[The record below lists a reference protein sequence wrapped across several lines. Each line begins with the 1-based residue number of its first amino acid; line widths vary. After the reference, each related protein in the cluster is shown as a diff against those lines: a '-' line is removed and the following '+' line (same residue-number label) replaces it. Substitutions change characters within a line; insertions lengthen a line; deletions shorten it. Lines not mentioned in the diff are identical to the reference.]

1 MSKIQWE
8 KPKVTVEQVLD
19 HNGSVPVY
27 NKSDFVIQDGVLVEY
42 TGNGGDILIPPK
54 VSKIGKNAFEGCMTL
69 TSVVF
74 PPTVKK
80 IGSYAFYGCRNL
92 VKIKFSSELKRI
104 GEWAFCECGCLTDI
118 EFPSGLFRINI
129 GDNSFGGTMLE
140 KENQENFVIRGG
152 HLMKPES
159 VNHLGEIFSEN
170 LKILCLWRY
179 VFLQCFHP
187 IVKKYLESYNPKTLA
202 VIRFLAHFHLLGS
215 RIQVKYTGNSR
226 NVVIPNGVVEI
237 DAIAFS
243 DSKTITSVVFSN
255 SVEKIRG
262 YAFDNCLNLKS
273 VIMTA
278 HVRWISDCAFF
289 RCNNLKV

>member
-152 HLMKPES
+152 HLMK
-159 VNHLGEIFSEN
+159 
-170 LKILCLWRY
+170 
-179 VFLQCFHP
+179 
-187 IVKKYLESYNPKTLA
+187 
-202 VIRFLAHFHLLGS
+202 
-215 RIQVKYTGNSR
+215 YTGNSR

-237 DAIAFS
+237 DATAFS